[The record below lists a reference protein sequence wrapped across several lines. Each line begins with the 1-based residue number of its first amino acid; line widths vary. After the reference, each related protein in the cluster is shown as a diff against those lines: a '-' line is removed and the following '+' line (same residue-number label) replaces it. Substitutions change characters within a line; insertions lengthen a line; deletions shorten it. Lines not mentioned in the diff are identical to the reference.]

1 MASVSLK
8 SIHKTY
14 GSGPASHHALKGV
27 SLELADGEF
36 IALLGPSGSGKTT
49 LLRTIAGLEDIDD
62 GEIRIGADVVSRAIR
77 SSRLHVPPEGR
88 QVSVVFQSHALWP
101 HMTVHDNIAFPL
113 RQGSTPPAD
122 VARRVQSALAAVELD
137 DLAQRF
143 PSQLSG
149 GQRQR
154 VALARA
160 MVGAPRVLLFDE
172 PLASLDTE
180 LRRDMMRQITKAR
193 RTDMPM
199 VYVTHNQEEALALA
213 DRIAVL
219 AEGEIAQLASPSQLC
234 REPASAMIAAFVG
247 GGNVLDATLVGAV
260 DGQHVRVSVRGHTFV
275 ARCGAVPASNQVQV
289 CIAPGAVSLTTQ
301 SDALELRVA
310 FVFFQGNSHLV
321 ETDLARHGRSFFSC
335 VLPLGAQPKKDDLL
349 RLQVHDAWVI
359 PTAGEPSR
367 AVSHLAAASA
377 VGQ

>member
-1 MASVSLK
+1 MASVSLNR
-8 SIHKTY
+8 IHKTY
-14 GSGPASHHALKGV
+14 GSGAQSHHALKGV

-49 LLRTIAGLEDIDD
+49 MLRAIAGLEDIDD
-62 GEIRIGADVVSRAIR
+62 GEIRIGSDIVSSA
-77 SSRLHVPPEGR
+77 SGASRRHLPPESR

-101 HMTVHDNIAFPL
+101 HMTVQDNIAFPL
-113 RQGSTPPAD
+113 RQSSTAAAD
-122 VARRVQSALAAVELD
+122 VTRRVRDALAAVELD

-193 RTDMPM
+193 RSDMPM
-199 VYVTHNQEEALALA
+199 IYVTHNQEEALALA

-219 AEGEIAQLASPSQLC
+219 ADGEIVQLAHPSTLC
-234 REPASAMIAAFVG
+234 REPASPMIAAFVG
-247 GGNVLDATLVGAV
+247 GGNVLDAKVVRKV
-260 DGQHVRVSVRGHTFV
+260 DAHSVVVSVRGHEFV
-275 ARCGAVPASNQVQV
+275 ARCGRAPDSDNVQV
-289 CIAPGAVSLTTQ
+289 CIAPGATSLTTQ
-301 SDALELRVA
+301 DGALELRVN
-310 FVFFQGNSHLV
+310 FVFYQGGSYLV
-321 ETDLARHGRSFFSC
+321 ETDLAHYGRSFFSC
-335 VLPLGAQPKKDDLL
+335 ELPLDVLPKKDDVL

-359 PTAGEPSR
+359 PQNGEYGKGAGAP
-367 AVSHLAAASA
+367 AVALAST
-377 VGQ
+377 

>member
-1 MASVSLK
+1 MASVSLNRV
-8 SIHKTY
+8 HKTY
-14 GSGPASHHALKGV
+14 GSGAQSHHALKGV

-62 GEIRIGADVVSRAIR
+62 GEIRIGADTVSRANG
-77 SSRLHVPPEGR
+77 SSRQHVPPESR

-113 RQGSTPPAD
+113 RQGDTPVAD
-122 VARRVQSALAAVELD
+122 VARRVQAALAAVELD

-143 PSQLSG
+143 PGQLSG

-193 RTDMPM
+193 RADMPM

-219 AEGEIAQLASPSQLC
+219 AHGEIAQLASPAQLC

-247 GGNVLDATLVGAV
+247 GGNVLDATVVGAV
-260 DGQHVRVSVRGHTFV
+260 DEHHVRVSVRGHHFV
-275 ARCGAVPASNQVQV
+275 ARCGALPASDQVQV
-289 CIAPGAVSLTTQ
+289 CIAPGAVTLTTQ
-301 SDALELRVA
+301 DDALELRVA
-310 FVFFQGNSHLV
+310 FVFFQGISHLV
-321 ETDLARHGRSFFSC
+321 ETDLPRHGRSFFSC
-335 VLPLGAQPKKDDLL
+335 VLPLDVQPKRDDLL

-359 PTAGEPSR
+359 PAPGDKGRSPGP
-367 AVSHLAAASA
+367 A
-377 VGQ
+377 

>member
-1 MASVSLK
+1 MASVSLNR
-8 SIHKTY
+8 IHKTY
-14 GSGPASHHALKGV
+14 GSGTSSHHALKGV

-49 LLRTIAGLEDIDD
+49 LLRTIAGLEDIDE
-62 GEIRIGADVVSRAIR
+62 GEIRIGADVVSRANRTIR
-77 SSRLHVPPEGR
+77 QHVPPENR
-88 QVSVVFQSHALWP
+88 QVAVVFQSHALWP
-101 HMTVHDNIAFPL
+101 HMTVQDNIAFPL
-113 RQGSTPPAD
+113 RQGTTPAND
-122 VARRVQSALAAVELD
+122 IVRRVQSALAAVELD

-180 LRRDMMRQITKAR
+180 LRRDMIRQITKAR
-193 RTDMPM
+193 RADMPM

-219 AEGEIAQLASPSQLC
+219 AHGEIAQLATPSQLC

-247 GGNVLDATLVGAV
+247 GGNVLDAKVIGAA
-260 DGQHVRVSVRGHTFV
+260 DNHHVQVSVRGYRFV
-275 ARCGAVPASNQVQV
+275 ARCGALPASQQVQV
-289 CIAPGAVSLTTQ
+289 CVAPSALSVTQ
-301 SDALELRVA
+301 QDDALELRVA

-321 ETDLARHGRSFFSC
+321 ETDLPRHGRSFFSC
-335 VLPLGAQPKKDDLL
+335 VLPLDAQPKKDDML

-359 PTAGEPSR
+359 PAHGN
-367 AVSHLAAASA
+367 AAKLQGAT
-377 VGQ
+377 

>member
-1 MASVSLK
+1 MASVSMNR
-8 SIHKTY
+8 IHKTY
-14 GSGPASHHALKGV
+14 GSGAQSHHALKGV

-62 GEIRIGADVVSRAIR
+62 GEIRIGADTVSRATG
-77 SSRLHVPPEGR
+77 SSRQHVPPEGR

-113 RQGSTPPAD
+113 RQGRTSAAD
-122 VARRVQSALAAVELD
+122 VGRRVQAALASVELD

-193 RTDMPM
+193 RSDMPM

-219 AEGEIAQLASPSQLC
+219 AQGEIAQLATPSKLC
-234 REPASAMIAAFVG
+234 REPANAMIAAFVG
-247 GGNVLDATLVGAV
+247 GGNVVDATVVQAV
-260 DGQHVRVSVRGHTFV
+260 DAHNVRVTVRGHSFV
-275 ARCGAVPASNQVQV
+275 ARCDRPPTAAQVQV
-289 CIAPGAVSLTTQ
+289 CIAPGAVSLSTQ
-301 SDALELRVA
+301 DDALELRVA
-310 FVFFQGNSHLV
+310 FVFFQGGSHLV
-321 ETDLARHGRSFFSC
+321 ETDLPRHGRSFFSC
-335 VLPLGAQPKKDDLL
+335 VLPLDAQPVKDELL
-349 RLQVHDAWVI
+349 RLQVHDAWII
-359 PTAGEPSR
+359 PTP
-367 AVSHLAAASA
+367 
-377 VGQ
+377 

>member
-1 MASVSLK
+1 MASVSLDR
-8 SIHKTY
+8 IHKTY
-14 GSGPASHHALKGV
+14 GSGAQSHHALKGV

-36 IALLGPSGSGKTT
+36 VALLGPSGSGKTT
-49 LLRTIAGLEDIDD
+49 LLRTIAGLEDIDA
-62 GEIRIGADVVSRAIR
+62 GEIRIGSDVVSRAGSAPNR
-77 SSRLHVPPEGR
+77 HVPPEGR

-101 HMTVHDNIAFPL
+101 HMTVHDNVAFPL
-113 RQGSTPPAD
+113 RQGAATPAE
-122 VARRVQSALAAVELD
+122 VAQRVRSALAAVELD

-143 PSQLSG
+143 PNQLSG

-180 LRRDMMRQITKAR
+180 LRRDMMRQIIKAR
-193 RTDMPM
+193 RADMPM

-219 AEGEIAQLASPSQLC
+219 AHGEIAQLASAAQLC

-247 GGNVLDATLVGAV
+247 GGNVLDATVLGAV
-260 DGQHVRVSVRGHTFV
+260 DAQHVRVSVRGHTFV
-275 ARCGAVPASNQVQV
+275 ARCRTLPASSQVQV
-289 CIAPGAVSLTTQ
+289 CVAPGAVTASTQ
-301 SDALELRVA
+301 GDALEVRVS
-310 FVFFQGNSHLV
+310 FVFFQGSSHLV
-321 ETDLARHGRSFFSC
+321 ETDLPRHGRSFFTC
-335 VLPLGAQPKKDDLL
+335 VLPLDVQPASGDVL

-359 PTAGEPSR
+359 PAAGEVRP
-367 AVSHLAAASA
+367 
-377 VGQ
+377 

>member
-1 MASVSLK
+1 MASVSLNR
-8 SIHKTY
+8 IHKTY
-14 GSGPASHHALKGV
+14 GGGASSHHALKGV

-62 GEIRIGADVVSRAIR
+62 GEIRIGADTVSRASG
-77 SSRLHVPPEGR
+77 SSRHHVPPENR

-113 RQGSTPPAD
+113 RQGDKPAAD
-122 VARRVQSALAAVELD
+122 VTRRVQAALASVELD

-143 PSQLSG
+143 PNQLSG

-180 LRRDMMRQITKAR
+180 LRRDMMRQITNAR
-193 RTDMPM
+193 RSDMPM

-219 AEGEIAQLASPSQLC
+219 AHGEIAQLATPSKLC
-234 REPASAMIAAFVG
+234 REPVNAMIAAFVG
-247 GGNVLDATLVGAV
+247 GGNVVDAKVLQAV
-260 DGQHVRVSVRGHTFV
+260 DACTVLVSVRGHSFV
-275 ARCGAVPASNQVQV
+275 ARCGSLPTSAQVQV

-301 SDALELRVA
+301 DNALELRVA
-310 FVFFQGNSHLV
+310 FVFFQGGSHLV
-321 ETDLARHGRSFFSC
+321 ETDLPRHGRSFFSC
-335 VLPLGAQPKKDDLL
+335 ELPLNVQPKKDTLL

-359 PTAGEPSR
+359 PA
-367 AVSHLAAASA
+367 H
-377 VGQ
+377 